1 MSRVHMSPA
10 SSVAVRYSQDI
21 EDEIA
26 RLSDV
31 IRTAPELSSVY
42 HPRWLAIQLLEH
54 DHDLLNEVSHTTGGE
69 EVVAA
74 LNDSLGRLRHSYGDE
89 LDVIL
94 TDQRYSFVNTLVGE
108 VVTRPVEKKMS
119 MSVKIDQIVTD
130 QRFGIPIFLVL
141 MWVVFKVTTDVS
153 APYVDWID
161 GVIGG
166 PVANQVVAMLGAL
179 GLENTWVASLAVNGV
194 LAGVGGVLVFV
205 PVLMSLYFALALLED
220 TGYMARAAFVMDRL
234 MKLLGLQGKSFLPM
248 VVGFGCTVPA
258 FYATRT
264 LENEKE
270 RILTGLLVPFM
281 SCSARLP
288 VYVLIATIF
297 FPRYSGMVIFA
308 IYLTGILIAIVLG
321 FILRRTMFKDKETMP
336 FIMELPPYRLPSLT
350 NVWQYMWERTSS
362 FLQQAWSIILV
373 ISMIIWLLTSI
384 PTSSTHSF
392 AHTPLP
398 DSGFAALA
406 RGISPIFA
414 PLGFGSWETSGALVS
429 GIVAK
434 EAIVSTMSQVYQGS
448 EDEAPPEPAP
458 LSTNIRTVATSFVGA
473 TIDTVKSLPLIVGI
487 NLFDEAEDAEPTGLA
502 NPIHRGFEES
512 SNGRGTLAALAF
524 MVFVLLYSPC
534 MVSAAAERQ
543 ELGVRWMWV
552 SIVGQFILAWLAAY
566 VIFQGGLLLGLGG

>member
-1 MSRVHMSPA
+1 MSPA